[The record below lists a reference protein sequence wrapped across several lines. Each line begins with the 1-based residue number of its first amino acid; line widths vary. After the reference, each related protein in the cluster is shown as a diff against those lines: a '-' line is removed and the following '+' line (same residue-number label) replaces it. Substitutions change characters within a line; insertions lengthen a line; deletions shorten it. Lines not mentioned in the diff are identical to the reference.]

1 MRSVMSR
8 PLIFWK
14 GGGPPHGHHPH
25 HAAARWQGPHAGVSF
40 FVRGERM
47 SEWIITTAITL
58 GIGVITYFLKRTMSQ
73 VDKHGEEIRRIDSE
87 RVTKTDLKESTE
99 ELKKDIRQIREDYTP
114 KNVHEKDFDEC
125 RADIKQIKAEYLTKD
140 DFIREM
146 NKMDRKLDQMLELML
161 KK

>member
-1 MRSVMSR
+1 MN
-8 PLIFWK
+8 
-14 GGGPPHGHHPH
+14 
-25 HAAARWQGPHAGVSF
+25 
-40 FVRGERM
+40 
-47 SEWIITTAITL
+47 EWAITTAITL

-73 VDKHGEEIRRIDSE
+73 VDKHGEEIRRIDGE
-87 RVTKTDLKESTE
+87 RVTKADLKESTE

-114 KNVHEKDFDEC
+114 KNTHEKDFDEC
-125 RADIKQIKAEYLTKD
+125 KQDIKQIKAEYLTKD

>member
-1 MRSVMSR
+1 
-8 PLIFWK
+8 
-14 GGGPPHGHHPH
+14 
-25 HAAARWQGPHAGVSF
+25 
-40 FVRGERM
+40 M

-114 KNVHEKDFDEC
+114 KNVHEKDFDESNGRDFRTDRSLFC
-125 RADIKQIKAEYLTKD
+125 ASRWKIHCNGEYKRNHAKGTD
-140 DFIREM
+140 SAYGRP
-146 NKMDRKLDQMLELML
+146 
-161 KK
+161 

>member
-1 MRSVMSR
+1 
-8 PLIFWK
+8 
-14 GGGPPHGHHPH
+14 
-25 HAAARWQGPHAGVSF
+25 
-40 FVRGERM
+40 M

-73 VDKHGEEIRRIDSE
+73 VDKHGEEIRRIDNE
-87 RVTKTDLKESTE
+87 RVTKTDLKVSTE

>member
-1 MRSVMSR
+1 
-8 PLIFWK
+8 
-14 GGGPPHGHHPH
+14 
-25 HAAARWQGPHAGVSF
+25 
-40 FVRGERM
+40 M

-73 VDKHGEEIRRIDSE
+73 VDKHGEEIRR
-87 RVTKTDLKESTE
+87 KESTE

>member
-1 MRSVMSR
+1 MDYNYSNHIGNWSDY
-8 PLIFWK
+8 IF
-14 GGGPPHGHHPH
+14 
-25 HAAARWQGPHAGVSF
+25 
-40 FVRGERM
+40 
-47 SEWIITTAITL
+47 SET
-58 GIGVITYFLKRTMSQ
+58 TMSQ
-73 VDKHGEEIRRIDSE
+73 VDKHGEEIRRIDNE